1 MSEACFCTTWYA
13 KSLYRRSIKQ
23 QLWFVNVRN
32 FVSVHI
38 IGPIVRMK
46 NLSSMRKRTWDLIG
60 YISQLQFI
68 VIFVEI
74 YWPFFMKFLNNAP
87 ILSAG
92 QQKVR
97 EHGSGALRKWQT
109 KLRKWYKVGKRKKKE
124 NKKRKKGRK
133 RSKEK
138 RGKEKEEEEV
148 KKRKD
153 YED

>member
-1 MSEACFCTTWYA
+1 MISFSEMSEACVCTMWYA

-23 QLWFVNVRN
+23 RLWFVNVRN

-87 ILSAG
+87 ILS
-92 QQKVR
+92 
-97 EHGSGALRKWQT
+97 
-109 KLRKWYKVGKRKKKE
+109 VGKHKNTNIPKQICSIYNWHFHPAQLAPGVSAGGKLGVDVC
-124 NKKRKKGRK
+124 KG
-133 RSKEK
+133 
-138 RGKEKEEEEV
+138 
-148 KKRKD
+148 
-153 YED
+153 